1 MTVGF
6 VIIAIYAIAVIALVT
21 RFDGSRKK
29 PKRMTGR
36 GGDFEA

>member
-1 MTVGF
+1 MKFGF
-6 VIIAIYAIAVIALVT
+6 IIIAIYAIAVTVLVT
-21 RFDGSRKK
+21 RFDDSKKK

>member
-1 MTVGF
+1 MDIGF

-21 RFDGSRKK
+21 RFDGSKKK

-36 GGDFEA
+36 GGDFEE

>member
-1 MTVGF
+1 MKIGF
-6 VIIAIYAIAVIALVT
+6 IIIGIYAIAVLALVT
-21 RFDGSRKK
+21 RFDDSRKK